1 MGISTRTNHGIEYL
15 YFLAGKSQLFLGR
28 KDDLQNLNLQN
39 LCRGM
44 RAVDKTFDGT
54 MAKYLREMQEQARYL
69 PKSQQAAYI
78 SERIGTLNAML
89 RRAHRK

>member
-28 KDDLQNLNLQN
+28 KDDLQSINLPN
-39 LCRGM
+39 LCKGI

-69 PKSQQAAYI
+69 PKNQKAAYI
-78 SERIGTLNAML
+78 SDRIDTLNAML
-89 RRAHRK
+89 RRAHKK